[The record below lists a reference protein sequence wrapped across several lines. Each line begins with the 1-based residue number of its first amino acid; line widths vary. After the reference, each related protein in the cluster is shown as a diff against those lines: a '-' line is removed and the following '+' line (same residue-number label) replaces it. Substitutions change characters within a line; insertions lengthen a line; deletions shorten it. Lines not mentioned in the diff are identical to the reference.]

1 MVTSIN
7 SILVLV
13 LIQKDHTELLKMLAS
28 RATNFPFF
36 PIGGHISEVFI
47 ALDMPI
53 QKHEKM
59 VEADAKAIQDSLLY
73 KFR

>member
-1 MVTSIN
+1 
-7 SILVLV
+7 
-13 LIQKDHTELLKMLAS
+13 MLAS